1 MTIPSHCSRPCLPSG
16 GPLRWTALRWT
27 IALSLGAL
35 ACDMPVAEVADEGD
49 NALWVGVTS
58 DGDGPG
64 TFTFLLTPI
73 ARRDGDQWNV
83 AWPEPWYDVQIA
95 VAVDSTGRIDPEAV
109 IATLPLDMNNP
120 RFPRVAA
127 PRRWTHP
134 DYPLAESLDR
144 SQDAVPLRVTG
155 LALGPAYCGT
165 MWRLQVHD
173 EAGHDEPEMTFASLK
188 AGVSFS
194 RRPDEVLHESEV
206 AGLEEIAV
214 RLGYERRTGPSA
226 GEMYR
231 NFAWLGFFRFDT
243 TVLGVLEYRGY
254 EGSSY
259 DVVELNGDDSRI
271 VTSAHQG
278 GC

>member
-1 MTIPSHCSRPCLPSG
+1 MTIPSHCSRQGLPSG
-16 GPLRWTALRWT
+16 GSLRGTALRWT
-27 IALSLGAL
+27 IALFLGAL

-49 NALWVGVTS
+49 DALWVGVTS
-58 DGDGPG
+58 DSDGPG
-64 TFTFLLTPI
+64 TFLLTPI
-73 ARRDGDQWNV
+73 ARREGDQWSV

-95 VAVDSTGRIDPEAV
+95 VAVDSAGRIDPEAV
-109 IATLPLDMNNP
+109 IGALPLDMSNP
-120 RFPRVAA
+120 RLPRIAA

-144 SQDAVPLRVTG
+144 SQDAAPLRVTG
-155 LALGPAYCGT
+155 LALRPAYCGT

-173 EAGHDEPEMTFASLK
+173 EAGHEEPETTLASLMKPK
-188 AGVSFS
+188 ASVSFS
-194 RRPDEVLHESEV
+194 RRPDEVLRESEV
-206 AGLEEIAV
+206 AGLLKIPL
-214 RLGYERRTGPSA
+214 RLGYERRPSA

-231 NFAWLGFFRFDT
+231 DFSWLGLFRFDT
-243 TVLGVLEYRGY
+243 TVLGVLQYRGY

-259 DVVELNGDDSRI
+259 DVVELDGDDSRI